1 MPTRKRI
8 ASNLI
13 SKSIFTAWLLLT
25 RERGTWRSSMT
36 QCRPIATHTPT
47 TDKAAEL
54 LGPCSFL
61 DSKDAVYG
69 RPVYLVNSA
78 AGPVHFQRI
87 DRRCVSQPEV
97 NARVVG
103 GSEAAPA
110 ENVAPLRGLSLREV
124 DSRSHRILGAL
135 GAADQFQLN
144 PVVTGAIDITQQR
157 GRCVDIIEH
166 YVN

>member
-8 ASNLI
+8 GLNLI

-25 RERGTWRSSMT
+25 RERGTWRSSTT

-47 TDKAAEL
+47 TDRAAEL

-61 DSKDAVYG
+61 DSKDAIYR

-78 AGPVHFQRI
+78 AGPAHFQRI

-103 GSEAAPA
+103 RSKAAAA
-110 ENVAPLRGLSLREV
+110 ENVAPLRDLSRREEN
-124 DSRSHRILGAL
+124 SR
-135 GAADQFQLN
+135 
-144 PVVTGAIDITQQR
+144 
-157 GRCVDIIEH
+157 
-166 YVN
+166 

>member
-8 ASNLI
+8 GSNLI
-13 SKSIFTAWLLLT
+13 SKSVFTVWLLLT

-47 TDKAAEL
+47 TDKATEL

-61 DSKDAVYG
+61 NSEDPVHR
-69 RPVYLVNSA
+69 RPVYLVEFA
-78 AGPVHFQRI
+78 AGPAHFQRI

-103 GSEAAPA
+103 RSKAAAA
-110 ENVAPLRGLSLREV
+110 ENVAPLRDLSRRDE
-124 DSRSHRILGAL
+124 DSRSHRILRAPG
-135 GAADQFQLN
+135 
-144 PVVTGAIDITQQR
+144 P
-157 GRCVDIIEH
+157 
-166 YVN
+166 